1 MDKIFDKEVQ
11 EYLKSSGVSKKE
23 INKIKFNKL
32 KEFAVNRL
40 KTIANL
46 IEQDKFDEIKPF
58 TQSSPSGDGYG
69 CDNDF
74 IDFSEVCGYNS
85 LDIIELCF
93 ELQNFKTLSLN
104 S

>member
-1 MDKIFDKEVQ
+1 MK
-11 EYLKSSGVSKKE
+11 

-32 KEFAVNRL
+32 KEFSVKRL
-40 KTIANL
+40 KMVVNL

-74 IDFSEVCGYNS
+74 IDFSEVCGHNS
-85 LDIIELCF
+85 LDIIELCS
-93 ELQNFKTLSLN
+93 ELKILKSQF
-104 S
+104 